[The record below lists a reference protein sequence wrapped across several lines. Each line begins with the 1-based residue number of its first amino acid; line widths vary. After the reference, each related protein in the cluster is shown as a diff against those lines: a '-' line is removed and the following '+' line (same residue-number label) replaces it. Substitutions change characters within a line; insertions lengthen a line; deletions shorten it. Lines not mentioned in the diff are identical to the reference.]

1 MKTFKLRSFILA
13 SVVTLSITLSF
24 AKADDHYDI
33 APYLVDGKLQTG
45 GLDHSGN
52 AVDPNLSVYGFEF
65 GEDAADPYNPS
76 DPGVNQAAGVGNL
89 PSGATLRYNILS
101 SLLYWDGEGE
111 VRFTQPPTSTIVT
124 LLMGTNSR
132 TLTADSGEQTGSLIQ
147 SVASDGSVH
156 KHFTTSLWADAE
168 SSNVPGCTGYIAPE
182 NGIYAF
188 SLELTMAYNGTT
200 YTSDPFW
207 LVFNNGMSE
216 DVHGAAMESF
226 VPEPMTLTLLAMGG
240 MTMFR
245 RRRI

>member
-1 MKTFKLRSFILA
+1 MKSLKLRSFILA
-13 SVVTLSITLSF
+13 FVVAMSMTFSY
-24 AKADDHYDI
+24 ANADDHYDI
-33 APYLVDGKLQTG
+33 APYLIDGKLLTG

-52 AVDPNLSVYGFEF
+52 SVDPNISVYGFEF

-89 PSGATLRYNILS
+89 PSGAPLRYNILS

-111 VRFTQPPTSTIVT
+111 VNFTQPPTGTIVT

-156 KHFTTSLWADAE
+156 KHFTTSLLADAE
-168 SSNVPGCTGYIAPE
+168 SSNVPGGTGYIVPE

-188 SLELTMAYNGTT
+188 SLELTMKYNGTT
-200 YTSDPFW
+200 YTSDPLW

-216 DVHGAAMESF
+216 EVHDAAMESF
-226 VPEPMTLTLLAMGG
+226 VPEPMTLALLAMGG
-240 MTMFR
+240 MAMLR
-245 RRRI
+245 RRSV